1 MNNRIHISK
10 QLTIV
15 FIILLLLPISA
26 MAEGIPP
33 LPNAF
38 NGNVT
43 SEGTEVPVGTEI
55 KAFIDYQN
63 DTIPDG
69 SVNVSTPG
77 YYEIYV
83 EGTSAD
89 HQKEITFVI
98 DNLTAVQTAEF
109 NIYGPPPVE
118 LDLSTTGSS
127 VRITAENTTM
137 FNDTTNPEEK
147 QVHNNSEDQAS
158 DEASGSLD
166 GFTLLLTVG
175 VLGAVFIMAK
185 FGNKGDL

>member
-1 MNNRIHISK
+1 
-10 QLTIV
+10 
-15 FIILLLLPISA
+15 

-127 VRITAENTTM
+127 VKITAENTTM

-147 QVHNNSEDQAS
+147 QVNNNSEDQDVS
-158 DEASGSLD
+158 SGSLD

-175 VLGAVFIMAK
+175 VLSAVFLVAK